1 MSSRHKSYEPQQQY
15 HHHTYH
21 QPLYTATKSNS
32 ISRSNTNCAYDP
44 SASVP
49 KTKITLAGAEAT
61 LLPSVWCR
69 ARDAAS
75 PAPILGDP
83 YAQAILDHC
92 DVDFTRGSL
101 AHLHD
106 ERWARLGAGRAKAL
120 DDWCQAFVD
129 GAKPDE
135 PVQVLQIA
143 CGLDSRAL
151 RIRRGPNVRW
161 IDLDRPLV
169 VNLRERIYGAARW
182 DLQQGAK
189 DGSSSSSSSS
199 SSGGGGGG
207 GAGAGAGAGEYML
220 RNLSVTSDR
229 WLRDIPQ
236 DRRTIVI
243 IEGLLYHLSPNQ
255 VLKIIRDVVDH
266 FGGPETDEGAQ
277 DGQDQEK
284 EEDNDDHDEDY
295 DDEKEGVR
303 VRESKSHKGS
313 SSKGCEIVFDVLGT
327 IIKKR
332 TSHIEWLRPT
342 GIKVMSGFDGP
353 EDILPCH
360 PRLKLLET
368 QSWDEMM
375 RTERKAACAP
385 PWFGPKGTMLAS
397 MLPSFWDFCQVMRFR
412 F

>member
-1 MSSRHKSYEPQQQY
+1 MSSWHIHETHQQPY
-15 HHHTYH
+15 
-21 QPLYTATKSNS
+21 PA
-32 ISRSNTNCAYDP
+32 RSNCAYDP
-44 SASVP
+44 SASIP

-61 LLPSVWCR
+61 LLSSVWCR

-75 PAPILGDP
+75 CAPILGDP

-92 DVDFTRGSL
+92 DIDYTRGSL

-120 DDWCQAFVD
+120 DDWCQAFLD
-129 GAKPDE
+129 DAGDE

-151 RIRRGPNVRW
+151 RIRRGANVRW

-182 DLQQGAK
+182 DLQQEK
-189 DGSSSSSSSS
+189 GSAA
-199 SSGGGGGG
+199 SGGGGGG
-207 GAGAGAGAGEYML
+207 RGGAGAGGEYIL

-243 IEGLLYHLSPNQ
+243 VEGLLYHLSPAQ

-277 DGQDQEK
+277 EG
-284 EEDNDDHDEDY
+284 DDHDDDDDDHHEGDY
-295 DDEKEGVR
+295 DDEKEGIR
-303 VRESKSHKGS
+303 VRESKSHGGTR
-313 SSKGCEIVFDVLGT
+313 GCEIVFDVLGT

-332 TSHIEWLRPT
+332 TSHVEWLRPT
-342 GIKVMSGFDGP
+342 GIKVMSGFDSP
-353 EDILPCH
+353 EEILPCH

-368 QSWDEMM
+368 RSWDQMM

-397 MLPSFWDFCQVMRFR
+397 ILPSFWDFCQVMRFQ